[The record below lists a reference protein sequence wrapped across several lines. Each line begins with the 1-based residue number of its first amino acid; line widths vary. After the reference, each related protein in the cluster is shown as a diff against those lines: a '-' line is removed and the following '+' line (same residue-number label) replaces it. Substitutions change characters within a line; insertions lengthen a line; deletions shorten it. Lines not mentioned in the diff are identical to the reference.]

1 MISISTIIYKAVI
14 NIKTFNE
21 IYNSIKDKFYKR
33 TKLDIEKGSVIDMFT
48 ASIADEISQAH
59 QTIEDNKK
67 PYLFTTQTGDELD
80 STGYFVSCPR
90 YEGESDSNY
99 LSRLIKWNANNAS
112 CNSTA
117 IDNACKSLKY
127 SNAANYVSYTKGVG
141 TGTIYLIPLSY
152 TPEDIEL
159 CLNEAQEK
167 VSVVI
172 NPASRVEFKVPE
184 PRYVRLVAYIDFKED
199 SDEALIKKNLIQKIK
214 DYINS
219 IAPGD
224 KLYLGQINKIGLSPK
239 EVEYF
244 NVVQVYVNDDEATD
258 FEILQT
264 TEAKFLFDEIIW
276 WNVEG

>member
-1 MISISTIIYKAVI
+1 MI
-14 NIKTFNE
+14 NIKTFSE
-21 IYNSIKDKFYKR
+21 IYNSLKERFYNR

-48 ASIADEISQAH
+48 ASVANEIEDVH

-90 YEGESDSNY
+90 YVDESDGNY
-99 LSRLIKWNANNAS
+99 FSRLVNWNANNAT
-112 CNSTA
+112 CNATA
-117 IDNACKSLKY
+117 IDNACKELEY
-127 SNAANYVSYTKGVG
+127 SNAANYVAYTEGIG
-141 TGTIYLIPLSY
+141 TATIYLIPLSY
-152 TPEDIEL
+152 NSSDIEL
-159 CLNEAQEK
+159 CLKEAQEK

-172 NPASRVEFKVPE
+172 NPSSRVEFKVPD
-184 PRYVRLVAYIDFKED
+184 PRYVKLVVYLDVVDGADTAVVKSNI
-199 SDEALIKKNLIQKIK
+199 IK
-214 DYINS
+214 DIKEYING

-224 KLYLGQINKIGLSPK
+224 KLYLGQINRIGLSPK

-244 NVVQVYVNDDEATD
+244 NVVQIYINDEEATD

-264 TEAKFLFDEIIW
+264 IEAKFIFDQIIW

>member
-1 MISISTIIYKAVI
+1 MI

-21 IYNSIKDKFYKR
+21 IYNSLKERFYNR

-48 ASIADEISQAH
+48 ASVANEIEDVH

-90 YEGESDSNY
+90 YVDESDGNY
-99 LSRLIKWNANNAS
+99 FSRLVDWNASNAT
-112 CNSTA
+112 CNATA
-117 IDNACKSLKY
+117 IDNACKGLEY
-127 SNAANYVSYTKGVG
+127 SNAANYVAYTEGIG
-141 TGTIYLIPLSY
+141 TATIYLIPLSY
-152 TPEDIEL
+152 NSNDIEL
-159 CLNEAQEK
+159 CLKEAQEK
-167 VSVVI
+167 VSIVI
-172 NPASRVEFKVPE
+172 NPSSRVEFKVPD
-184 PRYVRLVAYIDFKED
+184 PRYVKLVVYLDVVDGADAAVVRSNI
-199 SDEALIKKNLIQKIK
+199 IK
-214 DYINS
+214 DIKEYINS

-224 KLYLGQINKIGLSPK
+224 KLYLGQINRIGLSPK

-244 NVVQVYVNDDEATD
+244 NVVQIYINDEEATD

-264 TEAKFLFDEIIW
+264 IEAKFIFDQIIW

>member
-1 MISISTIIYKAVI
+1 MI

-21 IYNSIKDKFYKR
+21 IYNSLKERFYNR

-48 ASIADEISQAH
+48 ASVANEIEDVH

-90 YEGESDSNY
+90 YVDESDGNY
-99 LSRLIKWNANNAS
+99 FSRLVDWNASNAT
-112 CNSTA
+112 CNATA
-117 IDNACKSLKY
+117 IDNACKGLEY
-127 SNAANYVSYTKGVG
+127 SNAANYVAYTEGIG
-141 TGTIYLIPLSY
+141 TATIYLIPLSY
-152 TPEDIEL
+152 NDNDIEL
-159 CLNEAQEK
+159 CLKEAQEK

-172 NPASRVEFKVPE
+172 NPSSRVEFKVPD
-184 PRYVRLVAYIDFKED
+184 PRYVKLVVYLDVVDGADAAVVRSNI
-199 SDEALIKKNLIQKIK
+199 IK
-214 DYINS
+214 DIKEYING

-224 KLYLGQINKIGLSPK
+224 KLYLGQINRIGLSPK

-244 NVVQVYVNDDEATD
+244 NVVQIYINDEEATD

-264 TEAKFLFDEIIW
+264 IEAKFIFDQIIW